1 MLVFRNKVD
10 IEINYPIE
18 NFSKKEKIIYFDIET
33 TGFSR
38 KYCIVYL
45 IGCMYYS
52 GDELCYTQWLAENF
66 NDEANVLM
74 AFNKFIKDFDTVIH
88 FNGNSFDIPFVTER
102 GKKYN
107 LEFDFDNYQSIDI
120 YKPVSKLNHI
130 LKMENNKQK
139 SFEKLL
145 GINRSDPFSGGDLIE
160 VFKHYVESKDERLL
174 FPLLLH
180 NKEDVWKYFFKNYKD
195 YYFLPLEDR
204 AIHKSIG
211 EFMDK
216 KFRKAATASTCYEK
230 FSGSFLPIFDS
241 KSKNFENCFKLEYKD
256 KNQYIKADSIND
268 NTITE
273 YSHIILDYL
282 KNNK

>member
-1 MLVFRNKVD
+1 MF
-10 IEINYPIE
+10 EINDKVVYGVVGVCVIE
-18 NFSKKEKIIYFDIET
+18 N
-33 TGFSR
+33 
-38 KYCIVYL
+38 
-45 IGCMYYS
+45 IG
-52 GDELCYTQWLAENF
+52 
-66 NDEANVLM
+66 
-74 AFNKFIKDFDTVIH
+74 KPPIK
-88 FNGNSFDIPFVTER
+88 G
-102 GKKYN
+102 
-107 LEFDFDNYQSIDI
+107 ID
-120 YKPVSKLNHI
+120 
-130 LKMENNKQK
+130 
-139 SFEKLL
+139 
-145 GINRSDPFSGGDLIE
+145 
-160 VFKHYVESKDERLL
+160 
-174 FPLLLH
+174 
-180 NKEDVWKYFFKNYKD
+180 KD